1 MEGQL
6 AAQILPDLL
15 YPPRISREWAEA
27 ARRNELSQP
36 DLWPMG
42 ISGDYPLVLI
52 EVHNAADASRA
63 EPYMRLHRSLR
74 LGGLTTELA
83 VVYSEGGD
91 YDTPVLS
98 ALREAAR
105 AVRCEDTLGIRGGIH
120 LINRQR
126 FSEEALRLL
135 AAVCAHNGARDLQRT
150 GLPPAEYKPARLH
163 PVERV
168 EPETPAAQL
177 AVPGGV
183 FGAAGFVLTGQPVLP
198 WCHVLANPTFGTL
211 VSDCALG
218 YSWAVNRTGKQA
230 DSLV

>member
-1 MEGQL
+1 
-6 AAQILPDLL
+6 
-15 YPPRISREWAEA
+15 
-27 ARRNELSQP
+27 
-36 DLWPMG
+36 MG

-126 FSEEALRLL
+126 FSEEALRP
-135 AAVCAHNGARDLQRT
+135 AGRRMCPQRRT
-150 GLPPAEYKPARLH
+150 GICSAPVCRRQNINRPACIRWSAWNRKHRLH
-163 PVERV
+163 SWPF
-168 EPETPAAQL
+168 PAACS
-177 AVPGGV
+177 ARPGS
-183 FGAAGFVLTGQPVLP
+183 
-198 WCHVLANPTFGTL
+198 C
-211 VSDCALG
+211 
-218 YSWAVNRTGKQA
+218 
-230 DSLV
+230 

>member
-1 MEGQL
+1 MAKAAPSPFGGVEGQL

-150 GLPPAEYKPARLH
+150 GLPPAEYKPAACIRWSAWNRKHRLH
-163 PVERV
+163 SWPF
-168 EPETPAAQL
+168 PAACS
-177 AVPGGV
+177 ARPGS
-183 FGAAGFVLTGQPVLP
+183 
-198 WCHVLANPTFGTL
+198 C
-211 VSDCALG
+211 
-218 YSWAVNRTGKQA
+218 
-230 DSLV
+230 